1 MPLYEFEHAASLTA
15 AQKYE
20 IAKSVTNWHATTFN
34 APKFIISCRFI
45 DVSQG
50 TLSETFI
57 GGEPR
62 KLNRL
67 FVSLRSGAGRT
78 PEQLESMTIELVGIW
93 DAVVEKSTENE
104 LRTVFIKSN
113 LDSALEGGFMLPM
126 VCISRL
132 CW

>member
-1 MPLYEFEHAASLTA
+1 MPLYEFEHVARLTA
-15 AQKYE
+15 SQKYT
-20 IAKSVTNWHATTFN
+20 IAKAVTHWHATTFH
-34 APKFIISCRFI
+34 APKFIIGCRFV

-50 TLSETFI
+50 TLSDVFI

-78 PEQLESMTIELVGIW
+78 PEQLEGMTTQLVRIW
-93 DAVVEKSTENE
+93 NAAVDKSVENE
-104 LRTVFIKSN
+104 LKTVFIKSN

-126 VCISRL
+126 VSA
-132 CW
+132 